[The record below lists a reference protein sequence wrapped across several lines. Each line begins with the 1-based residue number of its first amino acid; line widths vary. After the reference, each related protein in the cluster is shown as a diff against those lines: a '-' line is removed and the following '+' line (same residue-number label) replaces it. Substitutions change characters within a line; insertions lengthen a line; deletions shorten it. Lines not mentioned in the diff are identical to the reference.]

1 MNQGIAQEEMVTAV
15 PKVVMDIDQAEV
27 QAFIQAVRAFDRR
40 EMVTGQ
46 EAVQAEAHIVP
57 QAVET
62 PTAQEEVVTT
72 IDQEAVGA
80 THTVLAGVIPTGQVP
95 AGVIPTDQVEAATTM
110 VPATGTGLLP
120 PTDIV
125 QAVMDIVRALMA
137 TDKEAGAKE
146 IATTNHLT
154 DIQVIQEQ
162 EQTLILTV
170 TAIKVKNPYVNK
182 CQNLEAFRK

>member
-1 MNQGIAQEEMVTAV
+1 M
-15 PKVVMDIDQAEV
+15 
-27 QAFIQAVRAFDRR
+27 
-40 EMVTGQ
+40 
-46 EAVQAEAHIVP
+46 
-57 QAVET
+57 ET

-154 DIQVIQEQ
+154 DIQVIQE
-162 EQTLILTV
+162 
-170 TAIKVKNPYVNK
+170 
-182 CQNLEAFRK
+182 